1 MKEVKVALIGTG
13 FMGKT
18 HGLAYRLLST
28 FCPADVKVR
37 LRVLADVTEDLA
49 RAGARQFG
57 FEDWTVGWES
67 IFDYDIDAVDIV
79 TPNLVHPDIAIEAA
93 RRGKHVMCEK
103 PLAVNVAE
111 TRAMVDAVE
120 KAGIVNMVCFN
131 YRQTPAVAMAKKL
144 IEEGQI
150 GTIHHF
156 RAVYLQDWCA
166 DPNSPWVWRFSAKH
180 AGSGALGD
188 IASHAIDYGRYLV
201 GEFDEVVALTKTFVG
216 ERPIPHSRETGV
228 VDVDDAVN
236 MLIRFES
243 GAVGSLEGSRFCYG
257 RKNCLAFEIN
267 GSKGSLLFDWEHS
280 NDLHFYSAQD
290 PEDRQGYRDIKVGP
304 MHPHAERFWP
314 IPGIGMAYA
323 ETSIL
328 QACEFITA
336 IAEGRDAVP
345 NFRDGLQVAE
355 IMEAVLRSAEAGSW
369 VKVPRVA

>member
-1 MKEVKVALIGTG
+1 MREVKVALIGTG

-18 HGLAYRLLST
+18 HSLAYRLLST
-28 FCPADVKVR
+28 FCSADVKVR

-49 RAGARQFG
+49 QTGARQFG

-79 TPNLVHPDIAIEAA
+79 TPNLVHPEIAIEAA

-103 PLAVNVAE
+103 PLAVDVAN
-111 TRAMVDAVE
+111 TRQMVEAVA
-120 KAGIVNMVCFN
+120 KAGVVNMVCFN

-144 IEEGQI
+144 IEEGKI
-150 GTIHHF
+150 GDIHHF

-166 DPNSPWVWRFSAKH
+166 DPMSPWVWRFSAKH

-188 IASHAIDYGRYLV
+188 IASHAIDYARYLV

-216 ERPIPHSRETGV
+216 ERPIPNSEEKGV

-236 MLIRFES
+236 MLIRFKNGAI
-243 GAVGSLEGSRFCYG
+243 GAVEASRFCYG

-280 NDLHFYSAQD
+280 NDLHFYSSQD
-290 PEDRQGYRDIKVGP
+290 PEDQQGYRDIKIGP

-314 IPGIGMAYA
+314 IPGIGMAYS

-355 IMEAVLRSAEAGSW
+355 IMEAVLRSAEDGSW